1 MVQSRRDVV
10 PELNRMRRLAHL
22 ISIIFNPVFVSTI
35 VFPILIVTAD
45 GVMTQERTVFLAIV
59 ILFTSIVPLA
69 HVAFLMRRGKVDSF
83 DVDVRLKRLGP
94 LAVGVAGY
102 IAAFAGLSLLQAPA
116 IVRGLMFCY
125 AVNTL
130 LVLLITRRWKVSIH
144 ATGISGPLVALSYH
158 FGAATVPLYLLI
170 PIIGGA
176 RIVLRKHSV
185 AQVVAGVAIGLALT
199 AFQLHYLF
207 L

>member
-102 IAAFAGLSLLQAPA
+102 IAAFAG
-116 IVRGLMFCY
+116 
-125 AVNTL
+125 
-130 LVLLITRRWKVSIH
+130 
-144 ATGISGPLVALSYH
+144 
-158 FGAATVPLYLLI
+158 
-170 PIIGGA
+170 
-176 RIVLRKHSV
+176 
-185 AQVVAGVAIGLALT
+185 
-199 AFQLHYLF
+199 
-207 L
+207 